1 MRDFRC
7 AECIGIIHNLQP
19 MLRAWRAEGLRSRLA
34 LPVMQLD
41 RGRDESAWLAA
52 FPTHLVK
59 LLASRCFRTYENDL
73 ENDLNDLMRK

>member
-1 MRDFRC
+1 
-7 AECIGIIHNLQP
+7 
-19 MLRAWRAEGLRSRLA
+19 MLRAWHAEAPRIRLA

-52 FPTHLVK
+52 LPTHLVK

-73 ENDLNDLMRK
+73 EDDLN